1 MAISSIS
8 GVASVP
14 VTRPVDPEHQRRSR
28 RETAQDQ
35 EHEAERAKAET
46 QAPNADDAVE
56 EVAIEPSPD
65 GVHHI
70 HVIA

>member
-14 VTRPVDPEHQRRSR
+14 VPRPVDAEHQRRSR

-46 QAPNADDAVE
+46 QAPKLDEVE
-56 EVAIEPSPD
+56 EVAEAEPD
-65 GVHHI
+65 GEHHI

>member
-14 VTRPVDPEHQRRSR
+14 TARPVDAERQPRDRK
-28 RETAQDQ
+28 ETAHDKQ
-35 EHEAERAKAET
+35 HEEDRASAET
-46 QAPNADDAVE
+46 PADDPA
-56 EVAIEPSPD
+56 AAPD
-65 GVHHI
+65 GEHHI

>member
-8 GVASVP
+8 GVANVP
-14 VTRPVDPEHQRRSR
+14 VTRPVDAEHQRRSR

-46 QAPNADDAVE
+46 SHDEVE
-56 EVAIEPSPD
+56 EAVPSPD
-65 GVHHI
+65 GP
-70 HVIA
+70 

>member
-8 GVASVP
+8 GVANVP
-14 VTRPVDPEHQRRSR
+14 VTRPVDSEHQRRSR

-46 QAPNADDAVE
+46 PTEE
-56 EVAIEPSPD
+56 EVEPLPD
-65 GVHHI
+65 GEHHI

>member
-8 GVASVP
+8 GVANVP
-14 VTRPVDPEHQRRSR
+14 VTRPVDSERRSR

-46 QAPNADDAVE
+46 PPPNVDDVE
-56 EVAIEPSPD
+56 EVVPSPD
-65 GVHHI
+65 GEHHI

>member
-8 GVASVP
+8 GVANIHA
-14 VTRPVDPEHQRRSR
+14 TRPVDAEHQPRSR
-28 RETAQDQ
+28 RETAQDR

-46 QAPNADDAVE
+46 PPPDVDDVE
-56 EVAIEPSPD
+56 EVVPSPD
-65 GVHHI
+65 GEHHI